1 MCLYIAFE
9 MDTLEVKK
17 WLAYTMVRGNAGET
31 FFLCCFE
38 EERSKVFY
46 SSYKHPLPN
55 IFQGTAFKKHA
66 KMLIKEK
73 STADFS
79 KLLFFLPSPTDRKEN
94 INKFFGKVHFHP
106 IDCSYEDFRNY
117 AFKNSAFSM
126 QHLDSRFLEERETA
140 GEIVS
145 NYLKHVAEI
154 SNSNLIRNKNSLMA
168 KGEVKIDPDV
178 EFSWIGKIYP
188 QNQTVFKLGY

>member
-1 MCLYIAFE
+1 
-9 MDTLEVKK
+9 
-17 WLAYTMVRGNAGET
+17 
-31 FFLCCFE
+31 
-38 EERSKVFY
+38 
-46 SSYKHPLPN
+46 
-55 IFQGTAFKKHA
+55 
-66 KMLIKEK
+66 
-73 STADFS
+73 
-79 KLLFFLPSPTDRKEN
+79 
-94 INKFFGKVHFHP
+94 
-106 IDCSYEDFRNY
+106 
-117 AFKNSAFSM
+117 M
-126 QHLDSRFLEERETA
+126 QHLDSRFLEEREAA